1 MTIRPGDPWG
11 SVQAAPASTRWFN
24 HESELGK
31 WLEDGNT
38 AADVGLR
45 RGDLHAITGVALSVL
60 RVPID
65 IIEVTTQDAR
75 TSETHHHIAISSVVV
90 GTWWRRASFTVMSNT
105 GLVDGVEWFARSHPN
120 DGRIESAEFSE
131 QMELRQRIQARRRV
145 KSGSP
150 YAHPQISSSSLSDWE
165 WSGPGRRLVIDGRQ
179 VGLVSR
185 VQIAVRPD
193 ALHVYLGQPSTGS

>member
-1 MTIRPGDPWG
+1 VTIRPGDPWG
-11 SVQAAPASTRWFN
+11 SVHEATESTRWFT

-31 WLEDGNT
+31 WIEDGHAT
-38 AADVGLR
+38 ADVGLLS
-45 RGDLHAITGVALSVL
+45 GDLHTITGVSLSVL

-75 TSETHHHIAISSVVV
+75 TSETRHHIAISTLVL
-90 GTWWRRASFTVMSNT
+90 GRWWRRAPFTVLSNT
-105 GLVDGVEWFARSHPN
+105 GLIDGVEWFARSHPN
-120 DGRIESAEFSE
+120 DGRIESAEFSG
-131 QMELRQRIQARRRV
+131 QMGFRQRLLARRRI

-150 YAHPQISSSSLSDWE
+150 FAHPQISISSLQDWE
-165 WSGPGRRLVIDGRQ
+165 WSGPARRLVIDGRQ

-185 VQIAVRPD
+185 VHVGVRPD